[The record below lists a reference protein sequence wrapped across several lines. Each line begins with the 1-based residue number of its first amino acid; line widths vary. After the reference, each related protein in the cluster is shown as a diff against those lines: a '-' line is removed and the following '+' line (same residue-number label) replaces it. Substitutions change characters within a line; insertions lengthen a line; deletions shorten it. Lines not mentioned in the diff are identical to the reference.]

1 MGWAFGMVIAWKLVT
16 YVPTYNI
23 GCQYH
28 ILNFSGLLYQL
39 GAKHNTV
46 RFAVWPVG
54 ADIKLHCG
62 HKVWCPQKHSYWY
75 TASKCLAL
83 YCLQLADRQG
93 DKFAD
98 TVTHSNY
105 WELQMIWMVWQQTT
119 AVTVLRIICSEYM
132 YVEITV
138 VSLQM
143 YWNKTTIIIC
153 DFYLCQPV
161 FLKFLLPQFQG
172 LRWMRH
178 KGSEYCVNILH
189 MCCCMTKVHQL
200 SDEHVR
206 DMRGFIREAIRWIVQ
221 QNIYIIIFEILYLLV
236 RVVSPR
242 MGRRQYPQL
251 KYSSLLWPQQPVY
264 CHK

>member
-1 MGWAFGMVIAWKLVT
+1 MVIAWKLVT
-16 YVPTYNI
+16 YLPTYNI

-28 ILNFSGLLYQL
+28 ILDFSGLLYQL

-46 RFAVWPVG
+46 HIAVWPVG

-62 HKVWCPQKHSYWY
+62 HKVWCLQKHSYWY
-75 TASKCLAL
+75 TACKCLSL
-83 YCLQLADRQG
+83 YRLQLADGQG

-98 TVTHSNY
+98 TVTHSDY

-143 YWNKTTIIIC
+143 YWNKTTIIIG

-178 KGSEYCVNILH
+178 KGSE
-189 MCCCMTKVHQL
+189 
-200 SDEHVR
+200 
-206 DMRGFIREAIRWIVQ
+206 
-221 QNIYIIIFEILYLLV
+221 
-236 RVVSPR
+236 
-242 MGRRQYPQL
+242 
-251 KYSSLLWPQQPVY
+251 
-264 CHK
+264 

>member
-62 HKVWCPQKHSYWY
+62 HKVWCSQKHSYWY

-83 YCLQLADRQG
+83 HCLQLADRQG
-93 DKFAD
+93 DKFAN
-98 TVTHSNY
+98 TVTHSDH
-105 WELQMIWMVWQQTT
+105 WELQMIWMLWHQTT
-119 AVTVLRIICSEYM
+119 AVTVLRIFCGEYM

-138 VSLQM
+138 VSFQM
-143 YWNKTTIIIC
+143 YWNKNNDNNWWVLLMPASIFKIPSSRVSGAEMNEAQRQWI
-153 DFYLCQPV
+153 LCQYPTYV
-161 FLKFLLPQFQG
+161 LL
-172 LRWMRH
+172 
-178 KGSEYCVNILH
+178 Y
-189 MCCCMTKVHQL
+189 
-200 SDEHVR
+200 D
-206 DMRGFIREAIRWIVQ
+206 
-221 QNIYIIIFEILYLLV
+221 
-236 RVVSPR
+236 
-242 MGRRQYPQL
+242 
-251 KYSSLLWPQQPVY
+251 
-264 CHK
+264 